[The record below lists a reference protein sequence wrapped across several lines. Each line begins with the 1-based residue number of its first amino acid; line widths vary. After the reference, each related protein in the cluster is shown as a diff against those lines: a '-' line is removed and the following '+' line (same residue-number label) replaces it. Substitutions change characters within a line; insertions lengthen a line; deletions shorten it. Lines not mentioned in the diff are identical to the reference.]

1 MDAGALR
8 AFEVARIL
16 DALGSAAK
24 RPLEDERLQLVSPM
38 TPRAGGKLALR
49 YFRELAAL

>member
-1 MDAGALR
+1 MVAGALR
-8 AFEVARIL
+8 AFEVERIL
-16 DALGSAAK
+16 DALGSSAK

-49 YFRELAAL
+49 YFRGLAAL

>member
-8 AFEVARIL
+8 AFEVGRIL
-16 DALGSAAK
+16 DAPRSSAK
-24 RPLEDERLQLVSPM
+24 RPLEDERLQPVSPM
-38 TPRAGGKLALR
+38 TARAGGNLALR